1 MPFAVQQIQELGAKV
16 AATPPVLGPDGTL
29 KPGDITAAVNA
40 ASNAILNAIAQSS
53 VHPLLFQSPSDFYLS
68 PDITFT
74 TSFNSTPA
82 GAAPGYFVRG
92 PGGTLLPGAPVHP
105 YVSF

>member
-16 AATPPVLGPDGTL
+16 AATPPVQGPDGTL

-53 VHPLLFQSPSDFYLS
+53 VHPLLFLSPSDFYLS

-82 GAAPGYFVRG
+82 RRPPAFSSEARAARSCLAAPM
-92 PGGTLLPGAPVHP
+92 HP
-105 YVSF
+105 FVSF